1 MNHRIK
7 TSGGGGG
14 SGIIGSTSPIRS
26 KRDKEQT
33 FFVSSKKL
41 DGCFDDF

>member
-1 MNHRIK
+1 MNHKIK
-7 TSGGGGG
+7 TSGGGSG
-14 SGIIGSTSPIRS
+14 GIIASHTITS

-33 FFVSSKKL
+33 FFISSKRL